1 MHVYKFTNLNP
12 FLNMCVSH
20 APRIQL
26 FMLLIV
32 AGVLGVVCCCCF
44 LGVGVGAESEIYNG
58 LTNLVFI
65 LSNPFKTV
73 YINILIYGTFICR

>member
-1 MHVYKFTNLNP
+1 
-12 FLNMCVSH
+12 MCVSY

-44 LGVGVGAESEIYNG
+44 LGVGVGMGGESEIYNG